1 MARWVGGRQAI
12 EYTMWKNAKGRAK
25 KNNMEFNIQPGD
37 VIIPE
42 FCPLL
47 GIPLTHGVGFMHDNS
62 PQLDRRDTLRGYTK
76 DNIWVISLKANRS
89 KSNLSYEQAVMLV
102 RNWGAAL

>member
-1 MARWVGGRQAI
+1 
-12 EYTMWKNAKGRAK
+12 
-25 KNNMEFNIQPGD
+25 
-37 VIIPE
+37 
-42 FCPLL
+42 
-47 GIPLTHGVGFMHDNS
+47 MHDNS